1 MASTSSS
8 RVAIFV
14 AALTFAVCLAVQT
27 VLAID
32 VSVGFDKKFDF
43 TKARTWGW
51 NPDGAGDV
59 RMARSVDDDPVAVK
73 KAAEPIIMSAV
84 TSEMA
89 ARKLQFSTTAPGVYV
104 TYYLLLSTGA
114 NEQIVGQFVPSTVAW
129 SLPLFSTPT
138 QSLEIIDRGSLVL
151 DVSANKMV
159 VWRGAAKAKIKTDE
173 KRERREA
180 LLREAVRD
188 LLKKFPPKP

>member
-1 MASTSSS
+1 
-8 RVAIFV
+8 
-14 AALTFAVCLAVQT
+14 L
-27 VLAID
+27 
-32 VSVGFDKKFDF
+32 
-43 TKARTWGW
+43 
-51 NPDGAGDV
+51 
-59 RMARSVDDDPVAVK
+59 
-73 KAAEPIIMSAV
+73 
-84 TSEMA
+84 
-89 ARKLQFSTTAPGVYV
+89 
-104 TYYLLLSTGA
+104 
-114 NEQIVGQFVPSTVAW
+114 PSP
-129 SLPLFSTPT
+129 PLFSTPT